1 MQECT
6 LPYQKNSDART
17 VPFENSLIEAV
28 SAKTVLASK
37 ISPKPARRKSLQNR
51 SAPSAPRA
59 ALPAASLTRW
69 GEGWLLDC
77 ELRRHSPATGGLRRM
92 ILKNLVWLAV
102 RESWTDIGKEQV
114 RVFLGY
120 LSTGHQDVGGR
131 WGNPQMTRPVRP
143 ITVHTYHS
151 HLRTFF
157 SWLVLEG
164 VLGVSPMATIRPPV
178 ARADQVQPFTTA
190 QVEALLTATG
200 RSWHP
205 ARDAA
210 IVWMLLDTGIRAAE
224 MCALTLADLDLPEK
238 RITIRHGKG
247 DKARTVY
254 FGLHTGKALWRY
266 HHSKQRRAELA
277 GEDYSEEQNPD
288 APLFPSENG
297 ARRGEALSPRGLG
310 QQIER
315 LGERAGIT
323 GVRCSPHTFRHSFAV
338 MYLRAGGQQFA
349 LKEILGH
356 TSLSMTTKYVQFA
369 EADLAGQRRFSPGD
383 RVRGKTTQAGRPKNA
398 PVLIKPKPKPA
409 AEDHAPRKLSP
420 LQVREIRAA
429 LATKETRKAIA
440 ERFGVSVSMIKQIR
454 SGAVWGDVQ

>member
-6 LPYQKNSDART
+6 LPYQKNNVQGT
-17 VPFENSLIEAV
+17 VPFEDGFIETAPPPV
-28 SAKTVLASK
+28 
-37 ISPKPARRKSLQNR
+37 SPKPARRKSLQNR
-51 SAPSAPRA
+51 SAPAAPRA

-77 ELRRHSPATGGLRRM
+77 ELRRHSPKTGGLRRM
-92 ILKNLVWLAV
+92 ILKNLAWLAV
-102 RESWTDIGKEQV
+102 REGWTDIGKEQV

-120 LSTGHQDVGGR
+120 LSTGHLDAGGR

-143 ITVHTYHS
+143 VTVHTYHS
-151 HLRTFF
+151 HLKTFF
-157 SWLVLEG
+157 SWLVVEG
-164 VLGVSPMATIRPPV
+164 VLGASPMATIRPPV
-178 ARADQVQPFTTA
+178 ARADQVQPFTTT
-190 QVEALLTATG
+190 QVEALLSATG

-224 MCALTLADLDLPEK
+224 LCALTNADLDLPER
-238 RITIRHGKG
+238 RITVRHGKG
-247 DKARTVY
+247 DKGRTVY
-254 FGLHTGKALWRY
+254 FGLHCGKALWRY
-266 HHSKQRRAELA
+266 HHSCQRRAEMA
-277 GEDYSEEQNPD
+277 GEEKVEEEKPD
-288 APLFPSENG
+288 GPLFPAENG
-297 ARRGEALSPRGLG
+297 TRRGEALSPRGLG

-315 LGERAGIT
+315 LGERAELA
-323 GVRCSPHTFRHSFAV
+323 GVRCSPHTFRHTFAV

-383 RVRGKTTQAGRPKNA
+383 RIRGKTTQVGRPKNT
-398 PVLIKPKPKPA
+398 PKPSARPKPPA
-409 AEDHAPRKLSP
+409 DKTISDDHAPRKLSP

-429 LATKETRKAIA
+429 LETAETRQQIA
-440 ERFGVSVSMIKQIR
+440 DRYGVSVSMIKQIR
-454 SGAVWGDVQ
+454 SGAVWGDVE